1 MILLLCCTIFVL
13 AIVPE
18 DTGSPEPTALRTLH
32 DSTESPVIEGDDG
45 WLFLRS
51 ELNFLASGPFWG
63 QAATQVSKAR
73 KPEWADPELAVLDFH
88 RQLNTAG
95 IELLLVP
102 VPAKATVMAHK
113 LPIESDSNNDEAMQ
127 EFMARLRASG
137 VDVLDLKPV
146 LTKVNSNGVP
156 AYLKTD
162 THWSPAGLKAASK
175 EIAQW
180 LEDKG
185 LASRA
190 ASPLSPTLRS
200 VVMRG
205 DLVDMQTGTGGG
217 PTETVMVEDLGG
229 TAPAMAQS
237 SPITL
242 LGDSHALVFSA
253 GQDMHAKDAG
263 LVEHLSAAIDAPID
277 RVAVRG
283 SGASATR
290 IELLRRRDQMAGKK
304 AVIWL
309 FAARDLTESD
319 GWRVVPVLKPL
330 MNSSA
335 AP

>member
-1 MILLLCCTIFVL
+1 MLPLLCCTIFVL

-18 DTGSPEPTALRTLH
+18 DTGSPEPTALRALH

-63 QAATQVSKAR
+63 QVATQVSKAR
-73 KPEWADPELAVLDFH
+73 KPEWADPELAILDFH
-88 RQLNTAG
+88 RQLDEAG
-95 IELLLVP
+95 IELLFVP
-102 VPAKATVMAHK
+102 VPAKATVMASR

-127 EFMARLRASG
+127 EFMARLRVSG

-146 LTKVNSNGVP
+146 LTNVNNNGVP

-162 THWSPAGLKAASK
+162 THWSPAGLKAASE

-180 LEDKG
+180 LVDKG

-190 ASPLSPTLRS
+190 ASPLSPTPQSILI
-200 VVMRG
+200 RG
-205 DLVDMQTGTGGG
+205 DLVDMQSDTGDDLN
-217 PTETVMVEDLGG
+217 ETVMVEDLGG
-229 TAPAMAQS
+229 TAPAIAQS

-242 LGDSHALVFSA
+242 LGDSHALVFSV

-263 LVEHLSAAIDAPID
+263 LVEHLSAAIGAPID

-283 SGASATR
+283 SGATATR

-309 FAARDLTESD
+309 FAARDLTEAD
-319 GWRVVPVLKPL
+319 GWRKVPVV
-330 MNSSA
+330 SR
-335 AP
+335 